1 MGQPAG
7 LPLKGGVMKKRLS
20 EEKVEWIKEQI
31 RDDRKTLKKIAAE
44 AGVAESTVQKIRNEM
59 LRQKTGSEKP
69 ITKKRSFRTPYN
81 QNKYTISRY

>member
-1 MGQPAG
+1 
-7 LPLKGGVMKKRLS
+7 MKKRLS